1 MIFGIKKKNF
11 YKLANFKFR
20 LIFRLILLTFIV
32 TVWTIS
38 IQTLGSSNINDNIET
53 SPIVTK
59 IEFNKIEELTFKTP
73 TKQITDNTKLE
84 YKSTIKLPDNNSWA
98 AITQPES
105 SSEPTAR
112 IIKKNDKTFISILES
127 NLYPKNTSKI
137 VFDIID
143 IIDVNQNFYR
153 IPNIKTPATND
164 YTYID
169 KKNTIINYK
178 PDQEEIKN
186 FNKEKTN
193 IIFFKKQDNQ
203 YVEELP
209 EDKNYQLAMIQEKNG
224 ENNWSFSKH
233 QVIGVT
239 ADNNQDLL
247 EADQIIKNSKFDNQ
261 GYALNEPINT
271 AKNPSNSQPNNTSND
286 QNNQNPTANPNVLPY
301 VITLGSFGL
310 INLIIR
316 QYFTR

>member
-1 MIFGIKKKNF
+1 M
-11 YKLANFKFR
+11 
-20 LIFRLILLTFIV
+20 
-32 TVWTIS
+32 
-38 IQTLGSSNINDNIET
+38 GS
-53 SPIVTK
+53 
-59 IEFNKIEELTFKTP
+59 
-73 TKQITDNTKLE
+73 
-84 YKSTIKLPDNNSWA
+84 YHST
-98 AITQPES
+98 ES

-143 IIDVNQNFYR
+143 VIDVNQNFYR